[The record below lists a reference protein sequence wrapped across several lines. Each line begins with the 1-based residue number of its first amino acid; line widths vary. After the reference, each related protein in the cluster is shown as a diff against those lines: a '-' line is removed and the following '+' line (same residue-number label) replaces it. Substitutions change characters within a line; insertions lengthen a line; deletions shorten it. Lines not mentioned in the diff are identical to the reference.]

1 MAQFRVSV
9 RLTLTALACVA
20 PALSNLPRADAQEVS
35 EQGPDA
41 LQEIVVTAQRRSE
54 SLAKVPVSISALN
67 TETLQRQAVIT
78 ESDLQVNVPG
88 LVVRA
93 TTNSNQLN
101 YSIRGQTVDAF
112 TGSQPAV
119 LPYFDEIQ
127 VTSNSSSAF
136 YDLESIQ
143 VLKGPQGTLFGRNAT
158 GGAVL
163 LTSAKPT
170 SEFGGFLNLSA
181 GNYNFKWG
189 QGAINLPLIADK
201 LLLRIA
207 GDMQSRDGFV
217 TNLFNKSRL
226 GDVDKDSFRI
236 SLLAKPTDQLINT
249 LVADYGY
256 SGGSDVPAVIYN
268 AYAPGSTHNGYP
280 LFTTGSVLYSP
291 FLDTA
296 VGFPGAWN
304 AYLAAHPGVPAGGLV
319 DYAATQRARGPY
331 VVDINDKDAHRSKSL
346 IVSNITTFDISDRT
360 QIKNVAGYTRSSSY
374 DSTDLDGTPYT
385 IEGMNPD
392 AFTKESNQ
400 VSEELQV
407 SGNVLDDR
415 LKYIGGLYYANAR
428 NGDITDVYFFDV
440 SPIIAATQARF
451 VSAIHDKTVAG
462 YGQASYDLSKMTGL
476 DGLSVSAGTRY
487 TSDKLRQDILPTSRF
502 FDLPGLPNERDIE
515 FNKVSWQFGVQEQLD
530 PNLLFYAATR
540 RSFRSGG
547 FNPFAPQVRG
557 TAAVGGNQFDAEVA
571 TDVELGMK
579 FQGLLASTPIRF
591 DLAVY
596 DGKIDN
602 VQRSIYIPTPQGIA
616 SLTVNVPQAK
626 VKGIEFDTAI
636 TPISWLDLG
645 LNLAYTDAKFTENS
659 ATVFGQTQTYGP
671 FADTPKFAGSVFVQT
686 STQLPRDFARLTIR
700 GEVYDQSLS
709 YFGSQNDSTVPGVE
723 ISGYAL
729 TNFRV
734 GLEDIMGSKVSVAA
748 YVKNAFNKVYFVG
761 GVPNGA
767 DLSLTDAVPGDRR
780 VYFIQ
785 VGYRF

>member
-1 MAQFRVSV
+1 MAEYKAVAGFV
-9 RLTLTALACVA
+9 LAALAGGA
-20 PALSNLPRADAQEVS
+20 SALPGLSHAADSQ
-35 EQGPDA
+35 DA
-41 LQEIVVTAQRRSE
+41 AAGGGALEEIVVTAQRRSE
-54 SLAKVPVSISALN
+54 SLSKVPVSISALSAD
-67 TETLQRQAVIT
+67 TLQKQAVIT

-170 SEFGGFLNLSA
+170 NDLGGFINLSA
-181 GNYNFKWG
+181 GNYDFKWA
-189 QGAINLPLIADK
+189 QGAVNFPLITDK
-201 LLLRIA
+201 LLLRVA

-217 TNLFNKSRL
+217 TNLYNNTRL
-226 GDVDKDSFRI
+226 GAVDKDSFRV
-236 SLLAKPTDQLINT
+236 SLLAKPTDQLTNT
-249 LVADYGY
+249 TVADYGY
-256 SGGSDVPAVIYN
+256 SGGSDVPAAIYS
-268 AYAPGSTHNGYP
+268 AYAPGSKNNGYP
-280 LFTTGSVLYSP
+280 LFTTASVLYSP

-319 DYAATQRARGPY
+319 AYAATQAARGPY
-331 VVDINDKDAHRSKSL
+331 VVDINDRDAHRSRSFIL
-346 IVSNITTFDISDRT
+346 SNITAFDIAGGA
-360 QIKNVAGYTRSSSY
+360 QIKNIAGYTRSSTF

-385 IEGMNPD
+385 IEGMNP
-392 AFTKESNQ
+392 AGFNKESHQ
-400 VSEELQV
+400 FSDELQG
-407 SGNVLDDR
+407 SGKTLADQ
-415 LKYIGGLYYANAR
+415 LQYIGGVYYANAR

-440 SPIIAATQARF
+440 SPIIPATEARF
-451 VSAIHDKTVAG
+451 DSAILDKTVAG
-462 YGQASYDLSKMTGL
+462 YGQGSFDLSKATGVA
-476 DGLSVSAGTRY
+476 GLSVSAGARY
-487 TSDKLRQDILPTSRF
+487 TSDKLTQEILPTSRF
-502 FDLPGLPNERDIE
+502 YDLPGLPNEREIE

-530 PNLLFYAATR
+530 PKLLLYVATR

-547 FNPFAPQVRG
+547 FNPFAPQVQG

-571 TDVELGMK
+571 TDVELGLK

-591 DLAVY
+591 DFAVY
-596 DGKIDN
+596 DGTIDN

-626 VKGIEFDTAI
+626 VKGVEFDTDI
-636 TPISWLDLG
+636 TPVPWLDLG
-645 LNLAYTDAKFTENS
+645 VNLAYTDAKFTENS
-659 ATVFGQTQTYGP
+659 ATVFGQTQVYGP
-671 FADTPKFAGSVFVQT
+671 FADTPKFAGSLYAQT
-686 STQLPRDFARLTIR
+686 STRLPQGFAKLTIR

-709 YFGSQNDSTVPGVE
+709 YFGSQDASTVPGVQLP
-723 ISGYAL
+723 GYAL

-734 GLEDIMGSKVSVAA
+734 GLEDILGSKATVAA
-748 YVKNAFNKVYFVG
+748 YVKNAFNKVYYVG

-785 VGYRF
+785 LGYKF